1 MNTTVAL
8 TENDLTVAAGERVS
22 CSIRIRNSTA
32 VVDHFRLDIVGD
44 AADWARIEPAAVNL
58 LPGAEQTAEL
68 VFEPPRSSA
77 VPAATVPFGVRMRA
91 QENPEVSSVAEG
103 TVTVEPF
110 VEVAAEL
117 VPRTSRARRRARHQ
131 LIVDNNGNA
140 DAPVEVFAS
149 DPDRLLRLRVQPP
162 AAILRPGKA
171 TFITVRVRP
180 RKRFLTGPDRPMPF
194 QVAVVRPDTE
204 PLTND
209 GVVVQRA
216 LLPAWSPRAILVAV
230 AVVAGGL
237 ALWFGVLKP
246 TVQSTAK
253 EAAAAQNQQLTKQ
266 VSEVK
271 SQASAA
277 AKTAQDAQQAVTSGG
292 AGKPKPGA
300 SPTPTKPAGAA
311 DGTLA
316 NADPATATDFR
327 LAAKA
332 APAAAGTF
340 TLVTYQPAK
349 GKLLWVTDVVLQNPR
364 GDLGTLQVRRGD
376 DVLLEEGLNNIRDL
390 DYHFVQP
397 LRFAAGQSLSL
408 AVNCTNVGG
417 TVCTPAAYFGGQLV
431 PAPAPA
437 SSSAAAR

>member
-1 MNTTVAL
+1 MSTTVAL
-8 TENDLTVAAGERVS
+8 TDNDLTVAAGERVS

-117 VPRTSRARRRARHQ
+117 VPRTSRGRRRARHQ
-131 LIVDNNGNA
+131 LIVDNTGNA

-162 AAILRPGKA
+162 AVVLRPGTA
-171 TFITVRVRP
+171 TFVTLRVRP
-180 RKRFLTGPDRPMPF
+180 RKRFLLGPDQAIPF

-204 PLTND
+204 PVTKD
-209 GVVVQRA
+209 GVMIQRA
-216 LLPAWSPRAILVAV
+216 LLPAWSPKAV
-230 AVVAGGL
+230 LVVAAAVLALL
-237 ALWFGVLKP
+237 ALWFAVLKP

-253 EAAAAQNQQLTKQ
+253 EAAAVQNKQLASQ
-266 VSEVK
+266 MSDVK

-277 AKTAQDAQQAVTSGG
+277 AKTAQDAQQAVTGS
-292 AGKPKPGA
+292 AGKPKPSA
-300 SPTPTKPAGAA
+300 TAPAKPGSGA

-316 NADPATATDFR
+316 NADPATAIDFR

-332 APAAAGTF
+332 APVTDGTF
-340 TLVTYQPAK
+340 TLVPYQQAK
-349 GKLLWVTDVVLQNPR
+349 SKLLWVTDIVLENPR
-364 GDLGTLQVRRGD
+364 GDLGTLEVRRGT
-376 DVLLEEGLNNIRDL
+376 DVLLELGLNNFRDQDL
-390 DYHFVQP
+390 HFMQP
-397 LRFAAGQSLSL
+397 LRFAADKPLTL
-408 AVNCTNVGG
+408 AVNCINAGATA
-417 TVCTPAAYFGGQLV
+417 CTPAAYFAGQLV
-431 PAPAPA
+431 PVPAPA